1 LVLKQIQEWDER
13 WVCHINNR
21 KFGPILHTIFIYF
34 THIGSVLPWI
44 VICLILFLVNQ
55 GVLAAILGSG
65 LIEFGLFQFI
75 IKLLIR
81 RRRPYKNEKIK
92 DKIVL
97 RDFLLRN
104 GGPSLPS
111 GHVAAITLVS
121 LIFTYFFNNYYLLI
135 FTVAGILFV
144 GYTRLYVG
152 AHYPTD
158 VITGAIFGIVL
169 LYPVILSIPATLWV
183 LDQLYQIFFL

>member
-1 LVLKQIQEWDER
+1 MFEKVQAWDEY
-13 WVCHINNR
+13 WVCRINNYR
-21 KFGPILHTIFIYF
+21 FGKVLHNIFIYF

-44 VICLILFLVNQ
+44 AVCLILFLANQ
-55 GVLAAILGSG
+55 DILAAILGSG
-65 LIEFGLFQFI
+65 LIEFGGIQFI
-75 IKLLIR
+75 LKLFIR
-81 RRRPYKNEKIK
+81 RKRPYKNEKIK